1 MEGRKNGSKSARI
14 ASTTNIPSAPEC
26 CACCWHRQE
35 PFRIKYL
42 KLRKMHSSYFHVHYC
57 RSYCNHNDC
66 RFYRFL
72 PLLRIMGHGFMCL
85 SVWIPISLSL
95 FLRSVYSLA
104 KSWDMTFI
112 MMPFARFH
120 SNWSIS
126 IPFLFDLIVLYSTRN
141 PTGWQSNSA
150 PFITLPFISIV
161 SALSLLM
168 SSHCVGGRKL

>member
-1 MEGRKNGSKSARI
+1 MVKRRLIKDRITSGWKVEKNGSKSARI
-14 ASTTNIPSAPEC
+14 ASTTNLPSAPEC

-95 FLRSVYSLA
+95 SLIFCVPFTRLLNHETWH
-104 KSWDMTFI
+104 SLWCHLLDFI
-112 MMPFARFH
+112 PTDPFQFH
-120 SNWSIS
+120 
-126 IPFLFDLIVLYSTRN
+126 FYST
-141 PTGWQSNSA
+141 
-150 PFITLPFISIV
+150 
-161 SALSLLM
+161 
-168 SSHCVGGRKL
+168 